1 MSAAGNYACLQQGG
15 SRRADRSTMSSFRRC
30 GDRCLAN
37 IPLVMIASAPGFFAP
52 QQELSIDPSDIVR
65 GRRPRFAQR
74 SPTFY
79 CGSSKDSMQTHKD
92 NDAEPSSPNRWRTV
106 WRRIMR
112 HPLARVGPG
121 LITGVADDDPS
132 GIATYS
138 QAGAQFGL
146 NMLWTMPLCLP
157 LMAAVQFMCGLIGRV
172 TGKGLAAN
180 IKDNFPK
187 PVLRTVVLLL
197 LIANTLNIAADV
209 AAMGEVGELVTGI
222 DRHLMTLLFVGLSLG
237 LQLFVAYHSYVKF
250 LKWLTLSLLAYAA
263 VLFTVHVPWGAVAL
277 RTVWPHFALNS
288 TTAAVVLGVFGT
300 TISPYLFFWQ
310 ASEEVE
316 DMRGGNGVAL
326 AMTRSRLAR
335 SEVRRITW
343 DTWSGMG
350 YSNISAF
357 FIILATAVTLH
368 VRGITNITTAAQA
381 ASALRP
387 LAGNFAFLLFTI
399 GLLAVGLIG
408 VPVLAG
414 SAAYAAAET
423 MGWKEGLERKTGDA
437 RGFYGVIVVSVLLG
451 LGLQYSPIS
460 PMRAL
465 FWSAVINGVVAVP
478 LLVVIVLLAGKVSVM
493 GAYTASRPIRALGW
507 IATAIMAVAAG
518 GMFLPS

>member
-1 MSAAGNYACLQQGG
+1 MFAEQDGGEETGAHSSA
-15 SRRADRSTMSSFRRC
+15 
-30 GDRCLAN
+30 
-37 IPLVMIASAPGFFAP
+37 
-52 QQELSIDPSDIVR
+52 
-65 GRRPRFAQR
+65 
-74 SPTFY
+74 SPPTPW
-79 CGSSKDSMQTHKD
+79 QTL
-92 NDAEPSSPNRWRTV
+92 
-106 WRRIMR
+106 WRRIRR

-157 LMAAVQFMCGLIGRV
+157 LMAAVQLMCGLIGRV

-180 IKDNFPK
+180 IKLAFSPT
-187 PVLRTVVLLL
+187 VLRVVVALL

-222 DRHLMTLLFVGLSLG
+222 NRHLMTLAFVGVSLG
-237 LQLFVAYHSYVKF
+237 LQIFVAYHRYVDF

-263 VLFTVHVPWGAVAL
+263 VLFTVHVPWGEVVW
-277 RTVWPHFALNS
+277 RTIWPRFPFNA
-288 TTAAVVLGVFGT
+288 TTAAVVVGVFGT

-316 DMRGGNGVAL
+316 DMERLGGVPLLEASPRVA
-326 AMTRSRLAR
+326 RR
-335 SEVRRITW
+335 EVRRITW
-343 DTWSGMG
+343 DTWSGMF
-350 YSNISAF
+350 YSNISAY

-368 VRGITNITTAAQA
+368 VNGIANITTAAQA

-387 LAGNFAFLLFTI
+387 LAGQFAFLLFTI
-399 GLLAVGLIG
+399 GLLGVGLIG

-414 SAAYAAAET
+414 SGAYAAAEA
-423 MGWKEGLERKTGDA
+423 MGWSEGLEQGVGKE
-437 RGFYGVIVVSVLLG
+437 RGFYGVIAVSVLLG

-460 PMRAL
+460 PMKAL

-478 LLVVIVLLAGKVSVM
+478 LMVVIILLASKTSVM
-493 GAYTASRPIRALGW
+493 GAHTASRPIRALGW
-507 IATAIMAVAAG
+507 IATGIMGVAAAC
-518 GMFLPS
+518 MLLPG